1 MGKNRLYKKRLN
13 RFHCSNRY
21 RKPHR
26 GFYCTKHKSRRRKYN
41 KLNLAWLQFE
51 RNVTLVL
58 SQIFP
63 KVNLDILQIFLKSP
77 KGDVKKEIV
86 NSEMGKIHKGFKKA
100 QNTLVGL
107 IVFVQAKRRKIKI
120 DIKDS
125 RNKEVRNI
133 LNREL
138 QTYSYMLDVY
148 KHLADTIFWQLIGG
162 KLHLARRFFQDVP
175 GEKDLVET
183 NYLSVVEIAEEINS
197 NPLNFVLLTDITN
210 YVQLG
215 DLVGIVDG
223 KHEIIEVKEGKRNH
237 EFLDDISFML
247 NSGAEQSQIK
257 NVVWKYSN
265 DPKSIK
271 QMQRMLKQIGTTR
284 AEMAIMNFDKGK
296 DPVSGRNI
304 TIATPKIDTVYY
316 NENLRKLEEQLK
328 MRKRWAYD
336 VIDGCLHVGVYRG
349 KMRPIE
355 PYIFDCLSKD
365 IKHKYQI
372 DARMGLKALGTPLF
386 FWPFSKE
393 LIMDILMGRTLMLL
407 MLDVD
412 KFMELVG
419 DTCQFASRK
428 ETAKATE
435 MFKSK
440 MLCIFDNQA
449 IKYGENAFLCQGTI
463 AKILFNQITPSYM
476 AYALLHEYNS

>member
-1 MGKNRLYKKRLN
+1 MSKNHLYKKRFK
-13 RFHCSNRY
+13 RFHVAKRY
-21 RKPHR
+21 KKPHR
-26 GFYCTKHKSRRRKYN
+26 GFYCAKHKSRRRKCN
-41 KLNLAWLQFE
+41 RLNLAWLQFE
-51 RNVTLVL
+51 HNVDLVL

-63 KVNLDILQIFLKSP
+63 KVNFDILQNVLKSP
-77 KGDVKKEIV
+77 KGDVEKEIA
-86 NSEMGKIHKGFKKA
+86 NSEMRKIHKGFQKA
-100 QNTLVGL
+100 QNTLVEL
-107 IVFVQAKRRKIKI
+107 IVFVQEKRRKMKA
-120 DIKDS
+120 DIRKS

-138 QTYSYMLDVY
+138 QAYSYMLDVY

-183 NYLSVVEIAEEINS
+183 NYLSVVEVAKEINS

-223 KHEIIEVKEGKRNH
+223 KHKIIEVKEGKRNH
-237 EFLDDISFML
+237 ELLDDISFML
-247 NSGAEQSQIK
+247 NSEAEQSQIK
-257 NVVWKYSN
+257 NVVGKYSD

-271 QMQRMLKQIGTTR
+271 QMQRMLKQIGTAH

-304 TIATPKIDTVYY
+304 TIATPKINTVYY
-316 NENLRKLEEQLK
+316 NEDLRKLEEQLK

-336 VIDGCLHVGVYRG
+336 VIDGCLHVGLYRG
-349 KMRPIE
+349 KMRSRGF
-355 PYIFDCLSKD
+355 YIFDYLSQD
-365 IKHKYQI
+365 IKHKYLI
-372 DARMGLKALGTPLF
+372 DARECFKALGTPLF

-393 LIMDILMGRTLMLL
+393 LILDILMGRTLMLL
-407 MLDVD
+407 MLDMD
-412 KFMELVG
+412 KFMELIG
-419 DTCQFASRK
+419 DTCCFASRK
-428 ETAKATE
+428 ETAKVTE

-449 IKYGENAFLCQGTI
+449 IKYGDRAFLCQGTI
-463 AKILFNQITPSYM
+463 GKILFNQISPSYM
-476 AYALLHEYNS
+476 AYALLNEYKL